1 MKGEKRRKYTMCW
14 KIVTNKTRKKAR
26 SPRKGDASLLWTR
39 KGPLTQWND
48 NLDEIRSLVFQ
59 VTNLK

>member
-1 MKGEKRRKYTMCW
+1 MCW